1 MHPVTEWLLVAVGVG
16 LTLGTA
22 LFVAAEF
29 SLVALDPSHVAG
41 EGKATD
47 RVRAALRSLSTQL
60 SGAQVGIT
68 LTTILLGYTAQ
79 PALASL
85 LEAPLAATPLGR
97 AAVATVAG
105 VVALVTINAF
115 SMIVGE
121 LVPKN
126 AAIANPLKTARAVA
140 PFMLVFTV
148 VLRPLISV
156 LNGAANGVLRV
167 LGIEPHEELAGG
179 RSRQELAALVR
190 RSAEAGTLAPSTALL
205 LKNTLEMD
213 DLEAVDVMTD
223 RTRLHTVG
231 TDSTAADVL
240 ALARGTG
247 HSRFPVVGD
256 GIDDVVGLVHIRHA
270 IAVPS
275 HERETTEVGGLMV
288 AAPRVPETMPL
299 RPLLMELKG
308 LGLQCALVVDEY
320 GGTAG
325 IVTLEDVIEELVGE
339 VADEHDSRRAQVF
352 MAPGGA
358 WILPAVLRPDEVA
371 ERTGIVLPA
380 SHVYETV
387 GGLVMA
393 TLGRLPKTGDVVT
406 VGGVTLTVERME
418 GRRVDRLR
426 ALPTPEED
434 AS

>member
-1 MHPVTEWLLVAVGVG
+1 MTQWLLVALGVG

-29 SLVALDPSHVAG
+29 AFVALDPSSLVGKDRSTKRVA
-41 EGKATD
+41 
-47 RVRAALRSLSTQL
+47 AALRSLSTQL

-68 LTTILLGYTAQ
+68 FTTVFLGYTAQ
-79 PALASL
+79 PVLVSL
-85 LEAPLAATPLGR
+85 FTGPIEATPWVRG
-97 AAVATVAG
+97 ASATVATI
-105 VVALVTINAF
+105 VALVVVNAF

-140 PFMLVFTV
+140 PFMLAFTL
-148 VLRPLISV
+148 VLRPLIAT
-156 LNGAANGVLRV
+156 LNGVANAVVRLIGL
-167 LGIEPHEELAGG
+167 EPQEELAGG

-190 RSAEAGTLAPSTALL
+190 RSAEVGTLAAATALL
-205 LKNTLEMD
+205 LKNTLDLD
-213 DLEAVDVMTD
+213 DLSAVDVMTD
-223 RTRLHTVG
+223 RTRMHTVSA
-231 TDSTAADVL
+231 TSSAADVL

-247 HSRFPVVGD
+247 HSRFPVLGE
-256 GIDDVVGLVHIRHA
+256 GIDDVVGLVHIRQA

-275 HERETTEVGGLMV
+275 HEREATAATELMV

-299 RPLLMELKG
+299 RPLLMELKD

-325 IVTLEDVIEELVGE
+325 IVTLEDVVEEIVGE

-352 MAPGGA
+352 RAPGGA
-358 WILPAVLRPDEVA
+358 WIIPAVLRPDEVA
-371 ERTGIVLPA
+371 ERTGLSLPT
-380 SHVYETV
+380 SQVYETV

-393 TLGRLPKTGDVVT
+393 TLGRLPRDGDAISVQ
-406 VGGVTLTVERME
+406 GVTLTVERME
-418 GRRVDRLR
+418 GRRIDRLR
-426 ALPTPEED
+426 AVVAAVEE
-434 AS
+434 AP

>member
-1 MHPVTEWLLVAVGVG
+1 MTQWLLLALGVG
-16 LTLGTA
+16 LTIGTA
-22 LFVAAEF
+22 IFVAAEF
-29 SLVALDPSHVAG
+29 SFVALDPSHVRA
-41 EGKATD
+41 EGKSTA
-47 RVRAALRSLSTQL
+47 RVRTALRTLSTQL

-68 LTTILLGYTAQ
+68 FTTILLGYTAQ

-85 LEAPLAATPLGR
+85 LEVPFEATPVVRG
-97 AAVATVAG
+97 ASVAVATV
-105 VVALVTINAF
+105 VALVVVNAF
-115 SMIVGE
+115 SMILGE

-126 AAIANPLKTARAVA
+126 AAIADPLRTARAVA

-148 VLRPLISV
+148 VLRPLISL
-156 LNGAANGVLRV
+156 LNGAANGVLKM
-167 LGIEPHEELAGG
+167 LGIEPREELAGG

-223 RTRLHTVG
+223 RTRLHTV
-231 TDSTAADVL
+231 TTATTAAEVL
-240 ALARGTG
+240 ALARATG

-256 GIDDVVGLVHIRHA
+256 GIDDVVGLIHIRHA

-275 HERETTEVGGLMV
+275 HARDVTRVDQLMV
-288 AAPRVPETMPL
+288 KAPRVPETMPL
-299 RPLLMELKG
+299 RPLLVELKD

-325 IVTLEDVIEELVGE
+325 IVTLEDVVEELVGE

-352 MAPGGA
+352 LAPGGS
-358 WILPAVLRPDEVA
+358 WMLPAVLRPDEVA
-371 ERTGIVLPA
+371 ERTGISLPT
-380 SHVYETV
+380 SHMYETV

-393 TLGRLPKTGDVVT
+393 RLGRLPKNGDVVELD
-406 VGGVTLTVERME
+406 GVTLTVERMD

-426 ALPTPEED
+426 AVQTRGD
-434 AS
+434 QAS